1 MKISSTIAGGGSRI
15 DAVQTYRQSARSVN
29 RSARLR
35 HQFDKEGPRGLVG
48 LHKKVGE
55 KSQSGYVRGP
65 GPADPIK
72 KGPRLAAQV

>member
-1 MKISSTIAGGGSRI
+1 
-15 DAVQTYRQSARSVN
+15 VN
-29 RSARLR
+29 RSVRLR